1 MKTTKLFLDQWIS
14 FEIFET
20 KTKGLYEINVGV
32 ATDGSKVDLTVNGFD
47 RLFGEN
53 KHAAEKFSIYGFE
66 SIDEFKLAAMSTL
79 YYTCLSSALTLVGQH
94 IINLLRNGSFM
105 PCIDA
110 KKLIYGGRSSDNPEM
125 YSLYMDLRGLI
136 VEEDKNPKN
145 N

>member
-1 MKTTKLFLDQWIS
+1 MKTTKFFLDQWIS

-32 ATDGSKVDLTVNGFD
+32 TTDGIGVDLTVDGFD

-53 KHAAEKFSIYGFE
+53 KHAAEKFSTYGFD
-66 SIDEFKLAAMSTL
+66 SIDELKLAAVSGL

-94 IINLLRNGSFM
+94 IINLLRKGTFM
-105 PCIDA
+105 PSIDA

-136 VEEDKNPKN
+136 AEKQSNLESN
-145 N
+145 